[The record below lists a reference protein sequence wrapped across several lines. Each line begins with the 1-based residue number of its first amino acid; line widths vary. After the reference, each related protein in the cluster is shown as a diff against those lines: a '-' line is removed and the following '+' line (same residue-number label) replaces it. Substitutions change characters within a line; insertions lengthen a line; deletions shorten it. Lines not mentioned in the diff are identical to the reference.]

1 LHRTKEAFMK
11 RLIAGLTAALALSL
25 VGAARADDTSTT
37 KDKTT
42 EKSQKKTTKDPKS
55 AGSATDSS
63 GYTKP
68 DTATDRATLPP
79 DTTDK
84 DKMLKEDKAAP
95 TPAPTR

>member
-1 LHRTKEAFMK
+1 MK
-11 RLIAGLTAALALSL
+11 RLIAGLTAALALAL
-25 VGAARADDTSTT
+25 VGSARADDTSTT

-42 EKSQKKTTKDPKS
+42 EKSQKKTTTKDPKS

-63 GYTKP
+63 TYTKP

-84 DKMLKEDKAAP
+84 TAP
-95 TPAPTR
+95 AK

>member
-1 LHRTKEAFMK
+1 MK
-11 RLIAGLTAALALSL
+11 RLDRWTHGGAGAGPGWICPGGRRVDHKS
-25 VGAARADDTSTT
+25 

-63 GYTKP
+63 TYTKP

-84 DKMLKEDKAAP
+84 DKMLKDDKAAP